1 MRATPRDEGWVARLL
16 REAFHRFVGR
26 SDRVELPRGVG
37 DFSLLDRRVVDALDR
52 FPERER
58 LMKGLYALV
67 GFRQTGVPY
76 EERPRGAGHTRFGP
90 LRLMRLA
97 ATGVTSFSTLPL
109 QVFGLGGVVV
119 SVAALGA
126 YVGRIYRE
134 VKARPLYIFDRI
146 DDAAPTA
153 AAPHEDARARRA
165 ARGSTE

>member
-1 MRATPRDEGWVARLL
+1 M
-16 REAFHRFVGR
+16 
-26 SDRVELPRGVG
+26 
-37 DFSLLDRRVVDALDR
+37 
-52 FPERER
+52 
-58 LMKGLYALV
+58 MGLYALV

-119 SVAALGA
+119 SFAAFAYAFWILFEWTVFGQEISGFATLATVSLLFGGLQMLSVAALGA

-134 VKARPLYIFDRI
+134 VKARPLYIVDRI